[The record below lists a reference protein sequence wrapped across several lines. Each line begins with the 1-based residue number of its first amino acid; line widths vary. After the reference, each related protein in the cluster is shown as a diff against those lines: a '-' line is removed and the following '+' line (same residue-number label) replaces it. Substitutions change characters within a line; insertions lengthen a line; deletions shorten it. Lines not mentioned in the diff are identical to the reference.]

1 MSIVPITVVPVLEL
15 TIGSRTPVLK
25 SVALP
30 ILPGGKASPI
40 VTALTLPLVRRS
52 LDERLWNVRS
62 SARLGLKSW
71 LLRLLVRVLPLGRR
85 GETIRQA
92 AKISVIF
99 RVVVLLPG
107 SPLLTALCERLRSL
121 RGGNKPKVML
131 GVLQVILSSDGI
143 TTSVG
148 VSGELEVFFRD
159 VMGVAAYFD
168 VWAVRFIRSRQRIGP
183 SPIVRRPT
191 AHPLVLTWSHFNFP
205 NIRLAS
211 PELFRLFSAQA
222 FSNLARGRQLTPS
235 RHSNGLISSQP
246 RRTDISDRI
255 DPDPVRT
262 FPSPAGDGAQTT
274 VLTSGRS
281 SRRLASPDTCFATLA
296 TLPAAKSFA
305 LFWGERP
312 RLRNWRCLR
321 ILSA

>member
-211 PELFRLFSAQA
+211 PELFRSFSAQTS
-222 FSNLARGRQLTPS
+222 SNLMRERRLTPS
-235 RHSNGLISSQP
+235 RHSNGLNLITPDAGTQQISLIP
-246 RRTDISDRI
+246 I
-255 DPDPVRT
+255 PCEF
-262 FPSPAGDGAQTT
+262 FP
-274 VLTSGRS
+274 
-281 SRRLASPDTCFATLA
+281 
-296 TLPAAKSFA
+296 LPAAPPAA
-305 LFWGERP
+305 LRPISHRLEGPLAGSP
-312 RLRNWRCLR
+312 RLTPVSRL
-321 ILSA
+321 